1 MTLSNHPLAAT
12 MINQL
17 NRVDV
22 LTNNLSNSNT
32 IGFKENS
39 LAEGSFN
46 SYLNRKE
53 SENEDISKLT
63 KIMNMIPK
71 IDNNYIDSKL
81 GSITPTG
88 NNLDFAITQLDTY
101 FKVKTEGDSSDIQ
114 LTRDGAFKVSTDGFL
129 IDSYSNKI
137 LDQKNKPIK
146 VDKNFDFV
154 SKISLVNI
162 KWADLDKVGSNNY
175 KITNEENLKTLDNS
189 LTYLEQGSLEQSN
202 TNSMKA
208 MVALIDAQR
217 RFEQAQ
223 KAMTGI
229 NEINKKVIDTIGNA
243 R

>member
-1 MTLSNHPLAAT
+1 
-12 MINQL
+12 
-17 NRVDV
+17 
-22 LTNNLSNSNT
+22 
-32 IGFKENS
+32 
-39 LAEGSFN
+39 
-46 SYLNRKE
+46 
-53 SENEDISKLT
+53 
-63 KIMNMIPK
+63 
-71 IDNNYIDSKL
+71 
-81 GSITPTG
+81 
-88 NNLDFAITQLDTY
+88 
-101 FKVKTEGDSSDIQ
+101 
-114 LTRDGAFKVSTDGFL
+114 
-129 IDSYSNKI
+129 
-137 LDQKNKPIK
+137 
-146 VDKNFDFV
+146 
-154 SKISLVNI
+154 VNI